1 MYSLFCPLVLLLAFG
16 TEPPAQVRVAT
27 FNCSL
32 NRNSAGELI
41 RDLEGGEN
49 PQARQVAEIIQHI
62 RPDVLLLNEF
72 DYDPEGRA
80 AQVFLEGY
88 LAIGQ
93 NGREPLRYA
102 HHFIAPVNTGVPSG
116 MDLDRDGQI
125 DGPGDAFGFGRHPG
139 QYGMVVYSRFPI
151 DREGVRTFQTFLWRD
166 MPDAL
171 LPRDPDSNQPY
182 YSEQA
187 LARFRLSSKSHWDVP
202 IKVGGRVLHLLA
214 AHPTPPVF
222 DGPEDRNGRRNHDEI
237 RFWADY
243 ISPERSGYIRDDH
256 GRTGGLAQGAAFV
269 VAGDL
274 NADPHDGDSTGR
286 PTDLLL
292 RHPLVLSEPAPAS
305 RGAVEASQAN
315 PARNR
320 QHRGDPAHDTAE
332 FSGPGNLR
340 IDYLLPAR
348 TLSIRDCGVF
358 WPAADEAAAD
368 LVGCS
373 DHRLVWIDVAWSTEQ
388 PAD

>member
-1 MYSLFCPLVLLLAFG
+1 MFSPFVLLLLGYAG
-16 TEPPAQVRVAT
+16 DPPAQVRVAT

-41 RDLEGGEN
+41 RDLEGGET
-49 PQARQVAEIIQHI
+49 PQARQVAEIIQRV

-72 DYDPEGRA
+72 DYDAEARA
-80 AQVFLEGY
+80 ARLFLELY
-88 LAIGQ
+88 LGAGQ
-93 NGREPLRYA
+93 GGCEPLKYG
-102 HHFIAPVNTGVPSG
+102 HYFVAPVNTGLPSG
-116 MDLDRDGQI
+116 LDLDRDGQA

-151 DREGVRTFQTFLWRD
+151 DRERVRTFQTFLWRD

-171 LPRDPDSNQPY
+171 LPRDPDSNEPY
-182 YSEQA
+182 YSNET

-202 IKVGGRVLHLLA
+202 IDAGGHVLHLLA

-222 DGPEDRNGRRNHDEI
+222 DGLEDRNGRRNHDEI
-237 RFWADY
+237 RFWADF
-243 ISPERSGYIRDDH
+243 IDPARSGYIRDDR

-269 VAGDL
+269 IAGDL

-286 PTDLLL
+286 PAALLL
-292 RHPLVLSEPAPAS
+292 QHPLVQPEPVPAS
-305 RGAVEASQAN
+305 RGAVEASEAN

-320 QHRGDPAHDTAE
+320 QHRSNPAHDTAK

-348 TLSIRDCGVF
+348 ALSIRDCGVF
-358 WPAADEAAAD
+358 WPEAYEAAVN

-373 DHRLVWIDVAWSTEQ
+373 DHRLVWIDLAWPTDQ